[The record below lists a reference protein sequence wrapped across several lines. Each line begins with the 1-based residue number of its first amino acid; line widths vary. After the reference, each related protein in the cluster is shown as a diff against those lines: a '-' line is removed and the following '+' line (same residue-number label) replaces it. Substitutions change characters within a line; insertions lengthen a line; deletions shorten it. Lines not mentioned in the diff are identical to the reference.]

1 MIDAKEMFEDLK
13 SQFGEEHTDLIMEN
27 MAQCTMSLIDFLAMS
42 AGTDFETMCKALILT
57 DKKTR
62 GNRNE

>member
-13 SQFGEEHTDLIMEN
+13 SMFGEENTDLIMEK
-27 MAQCTMSLIDFLAMS
+27 MALCTMSLIDFMAMS
-42 AGTDFETMCKALILT
+42 AGTDFETMCKALILA
-57 DKKTR
+57 DKQTR